1 MSTSIQ
7 YPVTGTLEYLE
18 KVAKVT
24 RVNNKDGAALDRGH
38 RMGKGEVYFA
48 WDKAGKRII
57 VVTRGDPAG
66 SDMDMPFYGEC
77 NDDDEEELRQ
87 LIEQAISK
95 GIIQ

>member
-1 MSTSIQ
+1 MSTPTQ
-7 YPVTGTLEYLE
+7 YPVTGTLKYLK
-18 KVAKVT
+18 KVAKITSVD
-24 RVNNKDGAALDRGH
+24 NIDGAALDLGH
-38 RMGKGEVYFA
+38 EMGQGEVYFA

-66 SDMDMPFYGEC
+66 SDMGMPFYGEC
-77 NDDDEEELRQ
+77 SDAGEEELRQ